1 MPSFVFRDF
10 TYAVLK
16 DNIVQNVIFSKNTG
30 WDTPENTTLVQLYE
44 DELCNIG
51 DTYFGGDPPTRFD
64 YVFVG
69 DEESFEYTFINS
81 PSRLASG
88 GHDDGTLYVGGSVVI
103 GTNGITG
110 FSYYVQFADGTTQD
124 TAAILPSN
132 IVNTVNGATG
142 DVIVVTS
149 INGCTGAIGITGTAN
164 EVEVTKV
171 CPNITIGLPDNVTI
185 SGNLQVNG
193 NINTNGFIEGLY
205 INGGTF

>member
-1 MPSFVFRDF
+1 MATIRTKNSVSSGLTPSGLTLGELAINVTDKKLFVG
-10 TYAVLK
+10 
-16 DNIVQNVIFSKNTG
+16 NIVGGVV
-30 WDTPENTTLVQLYE
+30 TL
-44 DELCNIG
+44 
-51 DTYFGGDPPTRFD
+51 FD
-64 YVFVG
+64 G
-69 DEESFEYTFINS
+69 N
-81 PSRLASG
+81 
-88 GHDDGTLYVGGSVVI
+88 
-103 GTNGITG
+103 
-110 FSYYVQFADGTTQD
+110 
-124 TAAILPSN
+124 N
-132 IVNTVNGATG
+132 IVTSVDGATG